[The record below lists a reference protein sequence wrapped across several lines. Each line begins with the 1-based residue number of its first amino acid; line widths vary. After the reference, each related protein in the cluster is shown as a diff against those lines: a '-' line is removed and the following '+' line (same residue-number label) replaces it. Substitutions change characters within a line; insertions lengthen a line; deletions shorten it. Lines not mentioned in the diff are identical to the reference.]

1 MRRDPKHLL
10 VVLGLLLVC
19 GLATGCFNPFRPLV
33 SSQRGVSEPAPT
45 PNTPRNIVLLFRW
58 CWENRAIDEYRE
70 VFTDDYSFQF
80 AQLDTAGNAFRDR
93 PWTREDEMISATNLF
108 VGGSAAE
115 APADRITLDFT
126 NTLREFPDS
135 RPGKDPKWHKEF
147 RVEVNLRVTR
157 GESTLEVRGPGLF
170 FVVRGDSA
178 AIPEELVAR
187 GFQPDSNRWYI
198 ERWVD
203 ETVADEA
210 GPFSARRSRSE
221 DSAQAQAPTVSLH
234 WGELKA
240 GYLNP
245 SRF

>member
-1 MRRDPKHLL
+1 MRLRARHFAMLFC
-10 VVLGLLLVC
+10 LLLASL
-19 GLATGCFNPFRPLV
+19 LATGCFNPFRPLV
-33 SSQRGVSEPAPT
+33 SNQRGVSEPAPT
-45 PNTPRNIVLLFRW
+45 PNTPRNVLELFRW
-58 CWENRAIDEYRE
+58 CWENRAIEEYRE

-147 RVEVNLRVTR
+147 RIEVNLRVSR
-157 GESTLEVRGPGLF
+157 GGSTLEVRGPGLF

-178 AIPEELVAR
+178 AIPEELEAR

-198 ERWVD
+198 ERWED

-210 GPFSARRSRSE
+210 GAFEVVRVIDE
-221 DSAQAQAPTVSLH
+221 DTAAPQAPTVSTY
-234 WGELKA
+234 WGALKA
-240 GYLNP
+240 GF
-245 SRF
+245 RRGF